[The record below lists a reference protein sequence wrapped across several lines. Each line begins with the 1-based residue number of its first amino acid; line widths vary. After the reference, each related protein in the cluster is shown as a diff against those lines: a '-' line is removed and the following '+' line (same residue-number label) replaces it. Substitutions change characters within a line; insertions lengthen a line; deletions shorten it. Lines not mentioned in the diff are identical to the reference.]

1 MAYYQRINKKT
12 IIVGLKIKCN
22 VKKKIMQTVK
32 QYFGLNETFTPM
44 NKTSIPLIL
53 TQMFLPAEE

>member
-1 MAYYQRINKKT
+1 
-12 IIVGLKIKCN
+12 
-22 VKKKIMQTVK
+22 MQTVK